1 MAFSLDN
8 FDKLS
13 QEGLTTVPKIWGYR
27 SASDNTAT
35 IEAANYFDSV
45 IDKLAVG
52 DMIVVNASDAN
63 HLLMVTSVTTHVT
76 TAALV

>member
-1 MAFSLDN
+1 MAFVLAS

-13 QEGLTTVPKIWGYR
+13 AEGTSAVPKIWGYR

-52 DMIVVNASDAN
+52 DMIYVNASDAN
-63 HLLMVTSVTTHVT
+63 HILAVTSVTTHVT